1 MPSPCIRNVTLP
13 VAECIPSETLP
24 GMSPSGSN
32 VKPLINKDYPSGD
45 VWVLKLPYL
54 LRPKLGTK
62 IGEQE
67 MNKLMT
73 KLYLTFQALREEHGQ
88 DLIEYV
94 LIGGIVALGAVAG
107 MSSFA
112 TQINTAF
119 NSIGTKMSS
128 YVA

>member
-1 MPSPCIRNVTLP
+1 
-13 VAECIPSETLP
+13 
-24 GMSPSGSN
+24 MSPSGSN

-107 MSSFA
+107 MSTFA
-112 TQINTAF
+112 TDVNTAF
-119 NSIGTKMSS
+119 SNLGAKLTS
-128 YVA
+128 YAS